1 MSLRAF
7 VFVAALIPVGLV
19 GSCGGSSERSCG
31 GVNADTEIDPLN
43 CGRCGNACATDY
55 ACIHG
60 RCLAGDCQ
68 PGDVEDCYDGA
79 DGTAGIG
86 PCVGGSRTCEA
97 GGTWTKCEGEVIPTG
112 ENGAA
117 CRDGIDNNCNGVVD
131 EDVDADH
138 DGYTTCGG
146 DCCDST
152 ECSKPGNVN
161 PGAFDVA
168 GNGFDDD
175 CNGVVD
181 DTILL
186 CDQNI
191 ASNTQNA
198 LDYARAIDI
207 CQTATETDKKWGVI
221 SGLITFTDGTG
232 VPDPESHAVR
242 PRFGPG
248 MLPRGGVNLAMISS
262 GGAAAKTDTMPG
274 YHEWQGQG
282 TSYTH
287 VGTQTCPRGMGT
299 VSNTQCS
306 PFPQDFYIANG
317 MKLPNAPGCPE
328 PLGTQAND
336 PVMLTFRI
344 RVPTNAHSF
353 KLSSN
358 FYSAE
363 FPEYSCSEFNDFFVV
378 LLDSTYSGMPANPS
392 DKNLAF
398 FQPMGTTMKVPVG
411 VNLAHGNTG
420 LFTQCVNGE
429 TGCQG
434 MTDTITTCT
443 STSQLTGT
451 GFDDPSSG
459 MCDANS
465 LKGGATGWLV
475 TSGNV
480 TPGEIITLRIAI
492 WDTSD
497 HDWDSLAVIDGFQW
511 SVEGTNPGTVI
522 FHEKPDLAPV
532 PGDAQ
537 VSRRG
542 L

>member
-7 VFVAALIPVGLV
+7 VFVVGVAVLPFSA
-19 GSCGGSSERSCG
+19 SCGGAAGRSCD
-31 GVNADTEIDPLN
+31 GVDSDLQTDALN
-43 CGRCGNACATDY
+43 CGTCGNACAPLLK
-55 ACIHG
+55 CIRG
-60 RCLAGDCQ
+60 RCLGGDCI

-79 DGTAGIG
+79 DGTQGIG
-86 PCVGGSRTCEA
+86 PCVGGMRTCEST
-97 GGTWTKCEGEVIPTG
+97 GQWTKCEGEVIPTG

-131 EDVDADH
+131 EDEDRDM

-168 GNGFDDD
+168 GNNFDDD

-181 DTILL
+181 DAILL
-186 CDQNI
+186 CDQGI

-207 CQTATETDKKWGVI
+207 CQTATMADKKWGVI
-221 SGLITFTDGTG
+221 SGALTFADGTG
-232 VPDPESHAVR
+232 VPDPKSHSIR
-242 PRFGPG
+242 PKFGTGLYPQ
-248 MLPRGGVNLAMISS
+248 GGLSVAILST
-262 GGAAAKTDTMPG
+262 GAAAATTDTNPG
-274 YHEWQGQG
+274 PEDWGG
-282 TSYTH
+282 YTH
-287 VGTQTCPRGMGT
+287 AGTQDCDGFSGPIA
-299 VSNTQCS
+299 QCS
-306 PFPQDFYIANG
+306 PFPADFYLANG
-317 MKLPNAPGCPE
+317 SKLPNAPGCPE
-328 PLGTQAND
+328 PDDTKAFD
-336 PVMLTFRI
+336 PVMMTFRV

-363 FPEYSCSEFNDFFVV
+363 FPEYTCSAFNDFFVV
-378 LLDSTYSGMPANPS
+378 LLDSTYNGMPANPT

-398 FQPMGTTMKVPVG
+398 FQPMGMGTKVPVG
-411 VNLAHGNTG
+411 VNLGHGNTG
-420 LFTQCVNGE
+420 LFTQCVNGA
-429 TGCQG
+429 TGCAPLATAG
-434 MTDTITTCT
+434 SITTCT
-443 STSQLTGT
+443 GTSQLVGT
-451 GFDDPSSG
+451 GFEAPTPAGIDCDPTQPV
-459 MCDANS
+459 
-465 LKGGATGWLV
+465 GGATGWLV

-497 HDWDSLAVIDGFQW
+497 SVLDSLAVVDGFQW
-511 SVEGTNPGTVI
+511 SVDGTNPGTVI
-522 FHEKPDLAPV
+522 FKAKPDL
-532 PGDAQ
+532 
-537 VSRRG
+537 G